1 MGNIGG
7 TPPVQ
12 ELPLSGGH
20 EFPSHFERLWCSLGK
35 DKELMNTEKHNIQLL
50 WKFCTQYMQNYLN
63 RDSKLNTI
71 NVENRYFNNIFSCSQ
86 CGLKNV
92 IIEMPWSFNSIF
104 RCLSKKYHILPMG
117 KYTIICN
124 DCGHQSIIFIR

>member
-1 MGNIGG
+1 
-7 TPPVQ
+7 
-12 ELPLSGGH
+12 
-20 EFPSHFERLWCSLGK
+20 
-35 DKELMNTEKHNIQLL
+35 MNTEKHNIQLL

-92 IIEMPWSFNSIF
+92 IIEIDENNN
-104 RCLSKKYHILPMG
+104 LYLDVYQK
-117 KYTIICN
+117 N
-124 DCGHQSIIFIR
+124 IIFYQWENIQ